1 MLLLAVADFVN
12 HVACAKFDFTD
23 FMCDEGPTLSI
34 TIGIFFYFVM
44 SFVAALLTYF
54 NGKWEWFKW
63 NPLNMIMLPQ
73 QIVDNDFKEMSHLE
87 LHELFIGNIVYI
99 VIFLVLLVL
108 F

>member
-1 MLLLAVADFVN
+1 M
-12 HVACAKFDFTD
+12 ACAKFDFTD
-23 FMCDEGPTLSI
+23 FMCDERSDTFDYYRHL
-34 TIGIFFYFVM
+34 FYFVM